1 MDLSS
6 STEEEEAASLQHIG
20 SCHGKGVRNK
30 NYHGYTQDD
39 DGNLVRKR
47 CACCDLECRLCKGMG
62 TANPEQHLEPEHK
75 ATNESTTYGQTPG
88 HGVLGQLGSMI

>member
-47 CACCDLECRLCKGMG
+47 CACCDLECRLCKEWALQTLNNTLNQNTRPPMK
-62 TANPEQHLEPEHK
+62 APPMDKHLVMV
-75 ATNESTTYGQTPG
+75 Y
-88 HGVLGQLGSMI
+88 LGSLAA